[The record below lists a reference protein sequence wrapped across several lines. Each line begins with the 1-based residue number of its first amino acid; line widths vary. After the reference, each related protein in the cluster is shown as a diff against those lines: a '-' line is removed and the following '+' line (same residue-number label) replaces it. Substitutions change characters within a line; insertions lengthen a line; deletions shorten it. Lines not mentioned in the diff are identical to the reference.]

1 MMQKYKGEWKDGKKH
16 GQGILTYADGAKHEE
31 EHKDDKRHGRGVQT

>member
-16 GQGILTYADGAKHEE
+16 GQGILTYANGGKYEGE
-31 EHKDDKRHGRGVQT
+31 WKDNKKHGRGVQT